1 MGRIKIN
8 LKIRAAKIGKY
19 GLADLPA
26 LFLPS
31 PKKCC
36 LVVVYNLFIRL
47 YFLAARVAALWNRK
61 ARAWIRG
68 RKGLFEELE
77 RKIPA
82 GDPIIWVHCSSAG
95 EFEQGKPLIEQL
107 KKEYPSY
114 KILVSFFSPSGYK
127 AAATYTNADVITYL
141 PLDTRQQEN
150 KGG

>member
-1 MGRIKIN
+1 MAW
-8 LKIRAAKIGKY
+8 LTFPLY
-19 GLADLPA
+19 FCHHL
-26 LFLPS
+26 
-31 PKKCC
+31 KKCC

-114 KILVSFFSPSGYK
+114 KILVSFFFC
-127 AAATYTNADVITYL
+127 TDIIL
-141 PLDTRQQEN
+141 PHNIQQIHDAVT
-150 KGG
+150 